1 MDATGIE
8 VLMPYYNGGR
18 FVREQIRSVLDQ
30 SVQPV
35 RLTVLDNG
43 SDIEDSKI
51 LRDIG
56 SQSNRVR
63 IFRIE
68 QNCGVVGAIE
78 RLLQSVEYPYF
89 ALADADDLWDRDK
102 LEISLQLIQGRQ
114 LDLVYTD
121 LRMADEQGSEFHPS
135 KWQFSN
141 TPPLGGSCA
150 IQLVL
155 KNPVAGCTILATK
168 RLLQHALP
176 FPKGIPMHDRWLAIV
191 AALGNGIGFVDRATV
206 SYRQHAAN
214 DTGGLGFG
222 RRALRERIRRTGG
235 TFQSYSRRRREA
247 HRTLLRYI
255 AANSRSPIERKTAN
269 LMARYM
275 ETGRLGTLLTS
286 VPYAALVS
294 VVGRRVGIR
303 NIAADIALS
312 TAAGMLAS
320 EVMESAA
327 A

>member
-51 LRDIG
+51 LQDIG

-102 LEISLQLIQGRQ
+102 LEISLRLIQGRQ
-114 LDLVYTD
+114 LDLV
-121 LRMADEQGSEFHPS
+121 
-135 KWQFSN
+135 
-141 TPPLGGSCA
+141 
-150 IQLVL
+150 
-155 KNPVAGCTILATK
+155 
-168 RLLQHALP
+168 
-176 FPKGIPMHDRWLAIV
+176 
-191 AALGNGIGFVDRATV
+191 
-206 SYRQHAAN
+206 
-214 DTGGLGFG
+214 
-222 RRALRERIRRTGG
+222 
-235 TFQSYSRRRREA
+235 
-247 HRTLLRYI
+247 
-255 AANSRSPIERKTAN
+255 
-269 LMARYM
+269 
-275 ETGRLGTLLTS
+275 
-286 VPYAALVS
+286 
-294 VVGRRVGIR
+294 
-303 NIAADIALS
+303 
-312 TAAGMLAS
+312 
-320 EVMESAA
+320 
-327 A
+327 